1 MAHSEVRETAAEAVA
16 RVLAAKQQQ
25 DTETQAR
32 LQALREEAERN
43 AKAKAQ
49 ETAQAEK
56 AKAEKRQ
63 QETAERFDSEHKPVM
78 LSAWLSTGGT
88 PEQFDAVW
96 PAMRAQL
103 QLDATRQGEAQA
115 RAAQAQL
122 YRDF

>member
-1 MAHSEVRETAAEAVA
+1 MAGNEVRETAAEAVQ
-16 RVLAAKQQQ
+16 RVLAQQAQ
-25 DTETQAR
+25 ADADTQAR
-32 LQALREEAERN
+32 LRALREEAERN

-56 AKAEKRQ
+56 ARADRRQ
-63 QETAERFDSEHKPVM
+63 QEASERFEAQHKPGL
-78 LSAWLSTGGT
+78 LSAWEATGGT
-88 PEQFDAVW
+88 AEQFEAAW